1 MSWTER
7 KRDRVLRTIFDKDFL
22 ATKRA
27 LSELG
32 VGLLD
37 TGPDESL
44 ETYYQQRARRRMEPS
59 NFELDPGDL
68 DSMKV
73 RLRELW
79 VGPEASALS
88 DLAATVLA
96 TLPRFAGVET
106 DEEVPALIYAM
117 F

>member
-37 TGPDESL
+37 TGPDDGL
-44 ETYYQQRARRRMEPS
+44 TTYYQQRARRRMEAS
-59 NFELDPGDL
+59 DFELDAGDL
-68 DSMKV
+68 DSMKG
-73 RLRELW
+73 LLCELW
-79 VGPEASALS
+79 DGPEAPALS

-96 TLPRFAGVET
+96 TLPHFAGVES
-106 DEEVPALIYAM
+106 DEEVPDLIYAM